1 MQNDREIIH
10 FSPSL
15 LMGLYIIILHQCEDD
30 LIKKHQINLL
40 LFIAHK
46 PEPNRY
52 TKAHERYTTN
62 TELVKKHKLC
72 HRFKSSFDVWC
83 M

>member
-15 LMGLYIIILHQCEDD
+15 LMGLYIIILHQFEDD
-30 LIKKHQINLL
+30 LIKKYHISLL

-46 PEPNRY
+46 PEPNGY
-52 TKAHERYTTN
+52 TKAHELNITLPTQN
-62 TELVKKHKLC
+62 
-72 HRFKSSFDVWC
+72 
-83 M
+83 